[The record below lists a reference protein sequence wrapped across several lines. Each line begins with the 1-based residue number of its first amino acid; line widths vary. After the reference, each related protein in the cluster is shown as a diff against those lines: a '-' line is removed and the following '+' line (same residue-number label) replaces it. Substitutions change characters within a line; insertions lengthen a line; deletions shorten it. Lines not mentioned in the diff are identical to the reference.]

1 MGDLHCHTRLSNG
14 SMGLD
19 DIMALAKKKGVEVLS
34 ITDHDCQAANVRAK
48 VIGERVGIKVIPG
61 AEFSAIDEESG
72 EVIHILCY
80 LAEYPDRLE
89 GLCRRNSLATRRA
102 SQYMFSRALKLF
114 PISDEVVKRCANG
127 STSLYAQHIMH
138 ALMECGITD
147 GIYSD
152 LYKELFTPESEKN
165 ILEKPKYA
173 SAREVIDAI
182 HEAEGV
188 AILAH
193 PMRYTDETIVERMV
207 SCGLDGIEVW
217 HPSAT
222 PAQSEALAAFAKKKK
237 ILMTGGS
244 DFRGMY
250 NEQPLS
256 PGDYRTPEAQLNEL
270 FGFKAKQK
278 RLAKK
283 KAEQEKEGS

>member
-19 DIMALAKKKGVEVLS
+19 DLMSLAKKQGVEVLA

-48 VIGERVGIKVIPG
+48 VIGDRIGIRVIPG
-61 AEFSAIDEESG
+61 AELSAIDEESG
-72 EVIHILCY
+72 EVVHILSY
-80 LAEYPDRLE
+80 LAEFPDRLE
-89 GLCRRNSLATRRA
+89 GLCRRNSLAARRA
-102 SQYMFSRALKLF
+102 SQYMVSK
-114 PISDEVVKRCANG
+114 IVKMYPVSIDVINRCANG
-127 STSLYAQHIMH
+127 SANLYIQHIMH
-138 ALMECGITD
+138 ALMECGVTD
-147 GIYSD
+147 SIYSD
-152 LYKELFTPESEKN
+152 VYRRLFTPESDEN
-165 ILEKPKYA
+165 ILVKPGYA
-173 SAREVIDAI
+173 AAKDVIAAI

-193 PMRYTDETIVERMV
+193 PMQYRDETIAERLLEA
-207 SCGLDGIEVW
+207 GLDGVEVW

-222 PAQSEALAAFAKKKK
+222 PEQSEALYAKAKKKK

-250 NEQPLS
+250 NERPLS
-256 PGDYRTPEAQLNEL
+256 PGAFRTPAQQLNEL
-270 FGFKAKQK
+270 LGYKARQR

-283 KAEQEKEGS
+283 QAEAGKGA